1 MKVCPQCNAEFNDD
15 LNFCLEDGT
24 VLNSKGGSNEK
35 TVDLPIPPTQAWN
48 DRSQQTVLRQG
59 KATDPMNQKTKTEL
73 TKPSSGIPFLIIGA
87 VLCVALLGGWWYFA
101 ASQSATGNGNPKK
114 PNVNLAGQTP
124 QAPVNAPPG
133 ATPPNMLGS
142 PTAAV
147 TVEEFADFQCPSCGD
162 KYPIIKQVQS
172 LYGSRIKFI
181 FRNFPLQMHDKAYDA
196 AVAAEAAGIQGK
208 FWDMQNQ
215 LYTNQKSW
223 SVDPNYRDVWAGYA
237 QKIGLDVDKFK
248 TDMAG
253 LQTKSRVDADMAR
266 GRAMQVNSTPTVY
279 INGKAVQYADM
290 TVETMR
296 QLIDSELQAT
306 ANTPNRPAPAN
317 GAANTS
323 NVNQK

>member
-1 MKVCPQCNAEFNDD
+1 MPLIIIAA
-15 LNFCLEDGT
+15 
-24 VLNSKGGSNEK
+24 VLIVVIVGAYFLYNRSAGQKAAGNNS
-35 TVDLPIPPTQAWN
+35 A
-48 DRSQQTVLRQG
+48 
-59 KATDPMNQKTKTEL
+59 KATPVT
-73 TKPSSGIPFLIIGA
+73 
-87 VLCVALLGGWWYFA
+87 
-101 ASQSATGNGNPKK
+101 ATNP
-114 PNVNLAGQTP
+114 VI
-124 QAPVNAPPG
+124 APEG

-215 LYTNQKSW
+215 LYTNQKTW
-223 SVDPNYRDVWAGYA
+223 SVDPNYREVWAGYA
-237 QKIGLDVDKFK
+237 QKIGLDVEKYK
-248 TDMAG
+248 NDMAG

-266 GRAMQVNSTPTVY
+266 GRALQVNSTPTVY
-279 INGKAVQYADM
+279 INGKAVQYNDM

-296 QLIDSELQAT
+296 QLIDAELQTASAT
-306 ANTPNRPAPAN
+306 NRPA
-317 GAANTS
+317 ANTVTS
-323 NVNQK
+323 APVNANQKANTNQK